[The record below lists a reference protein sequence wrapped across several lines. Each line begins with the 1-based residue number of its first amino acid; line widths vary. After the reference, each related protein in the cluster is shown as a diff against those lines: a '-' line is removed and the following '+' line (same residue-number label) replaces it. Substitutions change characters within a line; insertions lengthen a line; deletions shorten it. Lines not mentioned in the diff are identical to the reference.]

1 MFRHVMYLYLNIL
14 IYSANAVLLIDQIIP
29 FATGLYQLRD
39 NISKMPKIVSED
51 RLMLIVLLYI
61 EKKYF
66 VAIFPKGVW

>member
-1 MFRHVMYLYLNIL
+1 MYLYLNIL

>member
-1 MFRHVMYLYLNIL
+1 MYLYLNIL

-66 VAIFPKGVW
+66 VAIFPKGFW

>member
-1 MFRHVMYLYLNIL
+1 MYLYLNIL
-14 IYSANAVLLIDQIIP
+14 IYSANVVLLIDQIIP

-66 VAIFPKGVW
+66 VAIFPKGFW